1 MSDHG
6 TAISLLST
14 ALDACPDKTSELYA
28 HLLNTK
34 GCCFFE
40 LNDLKQCHVAWEVAL
55 TIRKT
60 WAKKKAPG
68 AEEELANQ
76 LSNFGNLES
85 AVGHLESALR
95 YFAEARDIRTRLG
108 EGTIVPL
115 GVTHMCTG
123 RAYFLK
129 QMYPEAEAEYDQAKN
144 IFMAKFGPNGHFMT
158 Q

>member
-1 MSDHG
+1 MSDHRS
-6 TAISLLST
+6 AISLLST
-14 ALDACPDKTSELYA
+14 ALDACPDTTSELHA

-40 LNDLKQCHVAWEVAL
+40 LNDLEPCRAAWEVAL
-55 TIRKT
+55 SIRKS
-60 WAKKKAPG
+60 WSKKKAPG

-85 AVGHLESALR
+85 AVGHLDSALR
-95 YFAEARDIRTRLG
+95 YFAEAKDIRMRLG

-129 QMYPEAEAEYDQAKN
+129 QMYDKAEAEYDQARD
-144 IFMAKFGPNGHFMT
+144 IFIAKFGPNAHFMT